1 MNNISKGFKIQEI
14 EGTGKLQ
21 SLLTKLKNHSFTGY
35 VRIEISDQYKGLI
48 VIKKGIPIV
57 SQLET
62 PSERLRGLE
71 SLQRIQSLEHKA
83 GLKIQVYTKVDI
95 DKIISEMD
103 GKIAG
108 EEETSEYKIG
118 QDKQVD
124 IAIKIMDGEISPRRS
139 SKISEKIEDKFPSRY
154 SFDKFVVG
162 PNNRFAY
169 AAALAV
175 SKNPEK
181 SYNPLLIKAESGLGK
196 THLMKAIGRAL
207 SKQFQSRKIKYVETS
222 KLISNFDKYL
232 EGDDSKKFEEK
243 YIGCD
248 TLLLDDI
255 QYIAERLDVQHS
267 LFHIFNEIQSKNG
280 QIVISSDRPPEN
292 ITEIE
297 ERLASRFKS
306 GLVVDILPP
315 TYETRRQIIK
325 EKSEQFDF
333 ETSPEVLDFIAE
345 NIKKNVNFI
354 EGALTRVSAYSDLL
368 DEEVTLN
375 NVKKTLEQYIDKE
388 IEHEELKLDVL
399 EGRSYL
405 IKGESVENV
414 FELLNKIDNDNERLV
429 ISRLNPGRI
438 KDEFELKESEVK
450 WLTDKESEK
459 FETISPNL
467 ERLSWLLEKKSKED
481 SVILLDGL
489 EYLISNVNFEASLK
503 FIRHMVDI
511 VSETKSIFLVIV
523 NPNALEDKEISILE
537 REMDT
542 ISYVS

>member
-1 MNNISKGFKIQEI
+1 MNDIPKGFKIQEI

-35 VRIEISDQYKGLI
+35 IRFIVPEQFEGLI
-48 VIKKGIPIV
+48 VIKKGIPVV

-62 PSERLRGLE
+62 PSEKIVGLE
-71 SLQRIQSLEHKA
+71 SLQRIQSLGHKA
-83 GLKIQVYTKVDI
+83 GLIIQVYTKVDI
-95 DKIISEMD
+95 DQLISELD
-103 GKIAG
+103 GKIPG
-108 EEETSEYKIG
+108 EERVDGEKVG

-124 IAIKIMDGEISPRRS
+124 ISIKIMDGEIGPQKS
-139 SKISEKIEDKFPSRY
+139 SKIAEKIDDKFPTRY
-154 SFDKFVVG
+154 SFEKFIVG

-169 AAALAV
+169 AASMAV
-175 SKNPEK
+175 SGNPEK

-207 SKQFQSRKIKYVETS
+207 SKKFPNRNIRYVETS
-222 KLISNFDKYL
+222 KLISGFNNNL
-232 EGDDSKKFEEK
+232 ENDNLKKFEKE
-243 YIGCD
+243 YIECD

-267 LFHIFNEIQSKNG
+267 LYRIFNKIQNKNG
-280 QIVISSDRPPEN
+280 QIIISSDRPPEN

-297 ERLASRFKS
+297 ERLASGFKS

-315 TYETRRQIIK
+315 IYETRKQIIK
-325 EKSEQFDF
+325 EKSKQFSF
-333 ETSPEVLDFIAE
+333 EISPEVLDFIAR
-345 NIKKNVNFI
+345 NIKKNVRFI

-368 DEEVTLN
+368 DEEITLD

-388 IEHEELKLDVL
+388 IEHEELKLEVM

-405 IKGESVENV
+405 IKGDSVENV
-414 FELLNKIDNDNERLV
+414 FELLKRIDNENERFV
-429 ISRLNPGRI
+429 ISRLNPTRI
-438 KDEFELKESEVK
+438 EDEFNLEDSEVK
-450 WLTDKESEK
+450 WLTDKESEET
-459 FETISPNL
+459 ETISPNL

-489 EYLISNVNFEASLK
+489 EYLISNVNFEAALK

-511 VSETKSIFLVIV
+511 VSETESIFLVIV
-523 NPNALEDKEISILE
+523 NPNALEEKEVSVLE